1 MWPGVGKK
9 VFRVNFIDTLFI
21 DTVFTVVVLMVAMVA
36 AVVVRRNQD
45 NQNIQG
51 SQGSVRFEHTVG
63 NRDENICS
71 ARTSKKAP
79 RLGWG

>member
-1 MWPGVGKK
+1 M
-9 VFRVNFIDTLFI
+9 FRVNFIDTLFI
-21 DTVFTVVVLMVAMVA
+21 DTVFTVVATRVVRAV